1 MHREEEADFISFFYQ
16 SFFFFFSQRGPWL
29 QPVQMTRCICGICV
43 RGGPPSCIPSNS
55 TERGRH
61 YLLKTHTRMSHA
73 HTHAVYSKG
82 RGKPLVSGN
91 IKQRQRE
98 PNVSELESLFAV
110 FFYLGL
116 KKRAA
121 ELSGGNFSNARNEIT
136 WHAAYFHAKA
146 FMWLIEAF
154 LLKYAGFFLHFLQ
167 NVCLSKRLTIKP
179 EWFVVVQLVWVISP
193 LIHVF
198 SLILFH
204 YLMIPSS

>member
-16 SFFFFFSQRGPWL
+16 SFFFFSQRGPWL

-98 PNVSELESLFAV
+98 PNVSELESLFAG

-121 ELSGGNFSNARNEIT
+121 ELSEGNFSNARNEIT
-136 WHAAYFHAKA
+136 
-146 FMWLIEAF
+146 
-154 LLKYAGFFLHFLQ
+154 
-167 NVCLSKRLTIKP
+167 
-179 EWFVVVQLVWVISP
+179 
-193 LIHVF
+193 
-198 SLILFH
+198 
-204 YLMIPSS
+204 

>member
-1 MHREEEADFISFFYQ
+1 
-16 SFFFFFSQRGPWL
+16 
-29 QPVQMTRCICGICV
+29 MTRCICGICV

-121 ELSGGNFSNARNEIT
+121 ELSEGNFSNARNEIT

-179 EWFVVVQLVWVISP
+179 EWFVVVELVWVISP